1 LDTFRT
7 SLAYALPLAS
17 LKQSTIMTV
26 LSAAYAA
33 QLDQNDPLKALRDEF
48 HIPVINGKQTL
59 YFTGNSLGLMPKG
72 AKTYLD
78 EELEDWKNWGVEG
91 HFHARRPWMPYHE
104 FFSESL
110 SKVVGAKPEEVVVM
124 GTLTN
129 NLHLLM
135 VSFFRPEGKRTK
147 ILCEAKAFPSD
158 QYALA
163 SQLRFHGLDPEEHL
177 IEVGPREGEHH
188 IHTED
193 FKAAIDAHGEE
204 IALMMI
210 GGVNYYT
217 GQVMAM
223 EELTAYAQAQGI
235 VVGWDLAHAAG
246 NVELHLHDWNVDFAA
261 WCHYK
266 YLNSG
271 PGATAGYFVHE
282 RHHGLSDIPR
292 FEGWW
297 GHDKET
303 RFQMPEKFV
312 PIPTAEAWQLSNVP
326 VMAMAPIRASL
337 DIIDRAGFPELQK
350 KSRALTAYLQ
360 EVLDYVAQSTGKS
373 LEIITPKDARGA
385 QISVHVHGYGRPLFD
400 YLMSEGVITD
410 WREPNVI
417 RMAPVPLYNSF
428 EDIRHFGEILQSYL
442 QNH

>member
-1 LDTFRT
+1 MNVLD
-7 SLAYALPLAS
+7 P
-17 LKQSTIMTV
+17 
-26 LSAAYAA
+26 AYAA
-33 QLDQNDPLKALRDEF
+33 SLDTADSLRTFRDEF
-48 HIPVINGKQTL
+48 HIPVIDGKRTL
-59 YFTGNSLGLMPKG
+59 YFTGNSLGLMPKL
-72 AKTYLD
+72 AQTYVE

-104 FFSESL
+104 FFTDSL
-110 SKVVGAKPEEVVVM
+110 ANLVGAKSEEVVVM
-124 GTLTN
+124 GSLTN

-135 VSFFRPEGKRTK
+135 VSFFRPSGKRTK

-163 SQLRFHGLDPEEHL
+163 SQLRFHGLDPKEHL

-188 IHTED
+188 IRKED
-193 FKAAIDAHGEE
+193 FMAAIDQHGDE
-204 IALMMI
+204 IALMMV

-217 GQVMAM
+217 GQVHDMQN
-223 EELTAYAQAQGI
+223 LTTYAQDKGI
-235 VVGWDLAHAAG
+235 VVGWDLAHGAG

-266 YLNSG
+266 YINSG

-282 RHHGLSDIPR
+282 RHHGIADIPR

-303 RFQMPEKFV
+303 RFTMPEKFK

-326 VMAMAPIRASL
+326 VMAMAPLRASL
-337 DIIDRAGFPELQK
+337 DLFDRAGLENLRAKSK
-350 KSRALTAYLQ
+350 KLTAYLQ
-360 EVLDYVAQSTGKS
+360 EVLEAVAAESNS
-373 LEIITPKDARGA
+373 NFEIITPREERGA
-385 QISVHVHGYGRPLFD
+385 QISLLVHGYGRPLFD
-400 YLMSEGVITD
+400 YLMQEGVIAD

-417 RMAPVPLYNSF
+417 RMAPVPLYSSF
-428 EDIRHFGEILQSYL
+428 EDIRAFGEILLTYL
-442 QNH
+442 KNH

>member
-1 LDTFRT
+1 MNVLD
-7 SLAYALPLAS
+7 P
-17 LKQSTIMTV
+17 
-26 LSAAYAA
+26 AYAA
-33 QLDQNDPLKALRDEF
+33 SLDAADSLAHFRNEF
-48 HIPVINGKQTL
+48 HIPVIDGKQTL
-59 YFTGNSLGLMPKG
+59 YFTGNSLGLQPKG
-72 AKTYLD
+72 ASTYLN

-91 HFHARRPWMPYHE
+91 HFHAKRPWMPYHE

-110 SKVVGAKPEEVVVM
+110 SKLVGAKPSEVVVM
-124 GTLTN
+124 GSLTN

-135 VSFFRPEGKRTK
+135 VSFFRPQEKRTK

-188 IHTED
+188 IHTND
-193 FKAAIDAHGEE
+193 LKAAIDTHHDE

-223 EELTAYAQAQGI
+223 EELTAYAQSKGI
-235 VVGWDLAHAAG
+235 TVGWDLAHGAG
-246 NVELHLHDWNVDFAA
+246 NIELHLHDWNVDFAA

-266 YLNSG
+266 YINSG

-282 RHHGLSDIPR
+282 RHHGKKDIPR

-297 GHDKET
+297 GHDKNT
-303 RFQMPEKFV
+303 RFTMPEEFN

-337 DIIDRAGFPELQK
+337 DLFDKAGFENLREKSK
-350 KSRALTAYLQ
+350 KLTAYLQ
-360 EVLDYVAQSTGKS
+360 EVLDYVAAETKCD
-373 LEIITPKDARGA
+373 LEIITPEGEARGA

-400 YLMSEGVITD
+400 HLMEEGVIAD
-410 WREPNVI
+410 WREPNVV
-417 RMAPVPLYNSF
+417 RMAPVPLYNNF
-428 EDIRHFGEILQSYL
+428 EDIRGFGQILLNYL

>member
-1 LDTFRT
+1 
-7 SLAYALPLAS
+7 
-17 LKQSTIMTV
+17 MTV

>member
-1 LDTFRT
+1 
-7 SLAYALPLAS
+7 
-17 LKQSTIMTV
+17 MNV
-26 LSAAYAA
+26 LSPDYAK
-33 QLDQNDPLKALRDEF
+33 QLDQADPLSEFRNEF
-48 HIPVINGKQTL
+48 HIPVIDGKQTL

-72 AKTYLD
+72 AQSYLN

-135 VSFFRPEGKRTK
+135 VSFFRPQGKRTK

-163 SQLRFHGLDPEEHL
+163 SQLRFHGLDPKEHL
-177 IEVGPREGEHH
+177 VEVGPREGEHH

-193 FKAAIDAHGEE
+193 FKAAIDAHGDE
-204 IALMMI
+204 IAMMMI

-223 EELTAYAQAQGI
+223 EELTAYAQAKGI
-235 VVGWDLAHAAG
+235 IVGWDLAHAAG
-246 NVELHLHDWNVDFAA
+246 NVELKLHEWNVDFAA

-297 GHDKET
+297 GHEKAT
-303 RFQMPEKFV
+303 RFEMPETFV

-337 DIIDRAGFPELQK
+337 DLVDRAGGEPLRT
-350 KSRALTAYLQ
+350 KSTALTAYLQ
-360 EVLDYVAQSTGKS
+360 QVLDHVAAVSGKS
-373 LEIITPKDARGA
+373 LEIITPMEARGA

-400 YLMSEGVITD
+400 YLMEQGVITD

-428 EDIRHFGEILQSYL
+428 EDIRGFGEILLNYL

>member
-1 LDTFRT
+1 MNVLDQSYAAALDQSD
-7 SLAYALPLAS
+7 SLAS
-17 LKQSTIMTV
+17 FR
-26 LSAAYAA
+26 
-33 QLDQNDPLKALRDEF
+33 DQF

-59 YFTGNSLGLMPKG
+59 YFTGNSLGLQPKNV
-72 AKTYLD
+72 KEYLY

-91 HFHARRPWMPYHE
+91 HFRARRPWMPYHE

-110 SKVVGAKPEEVVVM
+110 SKIVGAKPEEVVVM
-124 GTLTN
+124 GSLTN

-135 VSFFRPEGKRTK
+135 VSFFRPKGKRTK

-163 SQLRFHGLDPEEHL
+163 SQLRFHGLDPATHL
-177 IEVGPREGEHH
+177 IEVAPRDGEHH
-188 IHTED
+188 IHTAD
-193 FKAAIDAHGEE
+193 FKSAIDTHGDE
-204 IALMMI
+204 IAMMMI

-223 EELTAYAQAQGI
+223 EELTSHAQERGI
-235 VVGWDLAHAAG
+235 IVGWDLAHGAG

-266 YLNSG
+266 YLNAG

-282 RHHGLSDIPR
+282 KHHGQNDLPR

-303 RFQMPEKFV
+303 RFQMPETFK
-312 PIPTAEAWQLSNVP
+312 PIPTAEAWQLSNAP
-326 VMAMAPIRASL
+326 VMAMAPVRASFDL
-337 DIIDRAGFPELQK
+337 VDQAGISNLRA
-350 KSRALTAYLQ
+350 KSEKLTAYLQ
-360 EVLDYVAQSTGKS
+360 QIIEAVANETGEF
-373 LEIITPKDARGA
+373 LEIITPEGARGA
-385 QISVHVHGYGRPLFD
+385 QISVHVHGYGKPLFD
-400 YLMSEGVITD
+400 HLMEEGVIVD

-417 RMAPVPLYNSF
+417 RMAPVPLYNLF
-428 EDIRHFGEILQSYL
+428 EDIRSFGQILKTYL
-442 QNH
+442 ESHSA

>member
-1 LDTFRT
+1 
-7 SLAYALPLAS
+7 
-17 LKQSTIMTV
+17 MTV
-26 LSAAYAA
+26 LSTAYAA

>member
-1 LDTFRT
+1 MNVLSPD
-7 SLAYALPLAS
+7 YALKLDEADS
-17 LKQSTIMTV
+17 LSSFRNQ
-26 LSAAYAA
+26 
-33 QLDQNDPLKALRDEF
+33 F
-48 HIPVINGKQTL
+48 HLPVINGKQTL
-59 YFTGNSLGLMPKG
+59 YFTGNSLGLMPKN
-72 AKTYLD
+72 AEKYLN
-78 EELEDWKNWGVEG
+78 EEMEDWKNWGVEG

-124 GTLTN
+124 GSLTA
-129 NLHLLM
+129 NLHFLM
-135 VSFFRPEGKRTK
+135 VSFFRPQGKRTK

-163 SQLRFHGLDPEEHL
+163 SQLRFHGLSTEEHL
-177 IEVGPREGEHH
+177 IEVGPRDGEHH
-188 IHTED
+188 IRTED
-193 FKAAIDAHGEE
+193 FKAAIDEHGDE
-204 IALMMI
+204 IAMMMI

-223 EELTAYAQAQGI
+223 KELTAYARERGI
-235 VVGWDLAHAAG
+235 TVGWDLAHAAG
-246 NVELHLHDWNVDFAA
+246 NVELHLHDWGVDFAA

-282 RHHGLSDIPR
+282 RHHGKSDIPR

-312 PIPTAEAWQLSNVP
+312 PIPTAEAWQMSNVP
-326 VMAMAPIRASL
+326 VMAMAPIRANL
-337 DIIDRAGFPELQK
+337 DLVEQAGIPALREKSK
-350 KSRALTAYLQ
+350 KLTAYLR
-360 EVLDYVAQSTGKS
+360 EVLDFVAASTGKH
-373 LEIITPKDARGA
+373 LEIITPMDARGA

-428 EDIRHFGEILQSYL
+428 EDIRAFGVLLKNYL
-442 QNH
+442 EQHNA

>member
-1 LDTFRT
+1 
-7 SLAYALPLAS
+7 
-17 LKQSTIMTV
+17 MTV

-271 PGATAGYFVHE
+271 PGATAGYFVHQ